1 MNEQR
6 GGENH
11 EGPRYECK
19 HRNRRI
25 QSSLLD
31 FEHMRAGRFREG
43 EAILRMKM
51 DMKSGNPQF
60 WDLAAYRIKYTP
72 HYRTGTQ
79 WCIYPTY
86 DYTHCLV
93 DSMENITHSLCTL
106 EFRQSRESYYWLVDA
121 LGLYKPVQW
130 ESGRLNITNTVLS
143 KRKLNQL
150 VSQGIVKG
158 WDDPRLYTLVAL
170 RRRGCPPDA
179 INAFVRSVGV
189 TTTNST
195 TDVSKLDYFLRSF
208 LNLSSSRIMAVI
220 DPITLVIDN
229 VSDDHLEFV
238 TLPIHPKD
246 PTKGSRQVPFTKRI
260 YIERDDFR
268 PTSVQGFLRLTPHQP
283 IGLLHVPHAVS
294 YISHQVNSNNEL
306 EVHVHY
312 HQETPPLR

>member
-121 LGLYKPVQW
+121 LGLYKP
-130 ESGRLNITNTVLS
+130 G
-143 KRKLNQL
+143 
-150 VSQGIVKG
+150 
-158 WDDPRLYTLVAL
+158 
-170 RRRGCPPDA
+170 
-179 INAFVRSVGV
+179 
-189 TTTNST
+189 
-195 TDVSKLDYFLRSF
+195 
-208 LNLSSSRIMAVI
+208 
-220 DPITLVIDN
+220 
-229 VSDDHLEFV
+229 
-238 TLPIHPKD
+238 
-246 PTKGSRQVPFTKRI
+246 
-260 YIERDDFR
+260 
-268 PTSVQGFLRLTPHQP
+268 
-283 IGLLHVPHAVS
+283 
-294 YISHQVNSNNEL
+294 
-306 EVHVHY
+306 
-312 HQETPPLR
+312 